1 MSHTYTCL
9 MAHFIFSTKDRRRFI
24 DDDLALRLHPYL
36 GGIAGDLD
44 CKALAIGGVADHVH
58 LLISYPAKLA
68 VSNLVRDL
76 KANSSKWIHD
86 TFPHRES
93 FAWQPG
99 YAAFSVSMSVKPT
112 VCDYIGHQVEH
123 HQRQTLYEEIAAL
136 LAKHGGVMEEF
147 DWWKE

>member
-9 MAHFIFSTKDRRRFI
+9 MAHLIFSTKDRRRFI
-24 DDDLALRLHPYL
+24 DDELALRLHPYL
-36 GGIAGDLD
+36 GGIARDQE
-44 CKALAIGGVADHVH
+44 CTALAIGGVEDHVH

-68 VSNLVRDL
+68 VANLVRDL

-86 TFPHRES
+86 TFSHRES

-99 YAAFSVSMSVKPT
+99 YAAFSVSMSVKPA
-112 VCDYIGHQVEH
+112 VCDYIGNQVEH
-123 HQRQTLYEEIAAL
+123 HQRQSLYEEVAAL